1 MVNIKTL
8 SQSYPITKYSDTL
21 EPTWGPDTGRNS
33 NSGKFSGTFIGY
45 FTTIHID
52 FGRTTKTQMQS
63 LKAIF
68 ENPIIEDVTFPD
80 SHSNVDK
87 TEDFYGTAIKA
98 ELNKWNGLYEPFS
111 IDLIALV
118 KRNDI

>member
-52 FGRTTKTQMQS
+52 FGRTTKNQMQE

-68 ENPIIEDVTFPD
+68 VNPIIEDVTFPD
-80 SHSNVDK
+80 SYSNVYK

-111 IDLIALV
+111 IDLIGLV